1 MQFWGGRPQQ
11 TLSLGVGIGTQLL
24 QVHHSSVQVDKLYK
38 LPKKRRIA
46 SIDAIL
52 DAQGKK

>member
-24 QVHHSSVQVDKLYK
+24 EVHHSSVQVDKL
-38 LPKKRRIA
+38 PKKRRIA
-46 SIDAIL
+46 STDAIL